1 MESKLKLNRENGMM
15 EMVLT
20 ISIDRKA
27 HLRRLM
33 AYIEE
38 NNIDYT
44 DLAQYQKA
52 LDKVSSLYEWQNH
65 PDARVLFTEQP
76 KQIEQPKKEKDNL
89 REKGR
94 SYYFDDSPKLDED
107 AFIRKLI
114 ETPEKDWE
122 TIRTQIPE
130 GYHQKYGTHGRLYYN
145 REREKK
151 IMAWFR
157 QGKYDNLLPV
167 SIEKLQVVAEAT
179 NGARHK

>member
-1 MESKLKLNRENGMM
+1 MESKLRLNRETGMM

-27 HLRRLM
+27 HLRRLI

-44 DLAQYQKA
+44 NLAQYQQA

-65 PDARVLFTEQP
+65 PDARMVFGQQQP
-76 KQIEQPKKEKDNL
+76 KQIEQPNEEKSD
-89 REKGR
+89 
-94 SYYFDDSPKLDED
+94 SYYLDDSPKLDED
-107 AFIRKLI
+107 TFLRKLI
-114 ETPEKDWE
+114 ETPRKDWE
-122 TIRTQIPE
+122 SIRTQIPE

-151 IMAWFR
+151 IMR
-157 QGKYDNLLPV
+157 RLEQGKYDNFLPA
-167 SIEKLQVVAEAT
+167 SLEKLQVVAEAT